1 MTSEF
6 FYFTWSPNPAKYP
19 FSSPKLQFE
28 QSFRDMRIAIS
39 CWDKWALSPECN
51 SNGNIHYHGYFSFKN
66 KDSYKVRWFSK
77 GLPKLKYNGLVKI
90 NKVHTKLDDT
100 YMTKQ
105 NFVMQQVVGYV
116 LPLKSWKLIPIRET
130 KYGDPEPPLPKYPT
144 DKLVYDPENN
154 TFVSEYSH
162 VKPSNSADSEAGE
175 D

>member
-19 FSSPKLQFE
+19 FSCPKLQFE
-28 QSFRDMRIAIS
+28 QSFRDLRIAIS

-51 SNGNIHYHGYFSFKN
+51 SNGNIHYHGYFSFKD
-66 KDSYKVRWFSK
+66 KDSYKVRWYSK

-105 NFVMQQVVGYV
+105 RFIMQQVLGYV
-116 LPLKSWKLIPIRET
+116 LPIKHAKLIPIHDVERQMCDEF
-130 KYGDPEPPLPKYPT
+130 PLPRYPT
-144 DKLVYDPENN
+144 DEVVYDPETN
-154 TFVSEYSH
+154 TFVNVYTH
-162 VKPSNSADSEAGE
+162 VPPSNSEDSPAI
-175 D
+175 